1 LSSRQFAQFAQ
12 YSCGFREFGGWRR
25 KSGSQGWFAGGF
37 CSPGEELAAFRL
49 ALLEKQTPGGCPGV
63 VQAAGQT

>member
-1 LSSRQFAQFAQ
+1 LEAERRFA
-12 YSCGFREFGGWRR
+12 
-25 KSGSQGWFAGGF
+25 GWFAGGSG
-37 CSPGEELAAFRL
+37 CLGGALAAFRL